1 MTQWPLEMSAKVI
14 KNPDYLFEVSW
25 EVCNKVGGI
34 YTVVSTKAF
43 YLKPQLKR
51 HHILIGPDVWMDV
64 EANPDFIE
72 DPTLY
77 AGWKAQAAAEGM
89 RVRVGRWNVPG
100 RPTAILIDYK
110 SFIDQ
115 TDHILGQLWESFG
128 VDSITGNWD
137 YKESALFGYAAGR
150 AIESFYK
157 YNLYA
162 SDKVVAQ
169 FHEWQTGAGLLY
181 LKKHCPAVG
190 TVFTTHATMVG
201 RCICGNNYPLYGR
214 FNEYNGDEMA
224 TRLGVKARFSLEAK
238 SAQNA
243 DVFTTV
249 SEITARECEHFDGRA
264 VDIVTPNGFEESI
277 TPENAEAFNGIRKAA
292 REKLI
297 RVATAMCGASIAPDA
312 LLVGIGGR
320 YEFHNKGI
328 DIFIDALAQIAREG
342 CKDRQVCAFI
352 K

>member
-1 MTQWPLEMSAKVI
+1 MENRILV
-14 KNPDYLFEVSW
+14 PDYLFEVSW

-34 YTVVSTKAF
+34 YTVIATKSLH
-43 YLKPQLKR
+43 LKSELGR

-137 YKESALFGYAAGR
+137 YKESAIFGYAAGR

-162 SDKVVAQ
+162 SDKVDVSDDVLDQ
-169 FHEWQTGAGLLY
+169 LSNVMQTVRREDRKRANNAAATGPKTSSAG
-181 LKKHCPAVG
+181 P
-190 TVFTTHATMVG
+190 
-201 RCICGNNYPLYGR
+201 
-214 FNEYNGDEMA
+214 
-224 TRLGVKARFSLEAK
+224 K
-238 SAQNA
+238 S
-243 DVFTTV
+243 
-249 SEITARECEHFDGRA
+249 SS
-264 VDIVTPNGFEESI
+264 VTP
-277 TPENAEAFNGIRKAA
+277 KA
-292 REKLI
+292 
-297 RVATAMCGASIAPDA
+297 
-312 LLVGIGGR
+312 GGT
-320 YEFHNKGI
+320 K
-328 DIFIDALAQIAREG
+328 
-342 CKDRQVCAFI
+342 K
-352 K
+352 